1 MALNNVNGK
10 TPEQLAAARAFVDAE
25 LAKGNPKYKPRAE
38 FFAQQYHN
46 NTIARINAIEKKV
59 DALALSVIKLIS
71 KLDK

>member
-1 MALNNVNGK
+1 MSSNNINGK

-46 NTIARINAIEKKV
+46 QTTARI
-59 DALALSVIKLIS
+59 DAL
-71 KLDK
+71 DKKMDAILQAVTKK

>member
-46 NTIARINAIEKKV
+46 NTIARINALEKKL
-59 DALALSVIKLIS
+59 DVILQAIS
-71 KLDK
+71 KK

>member
-1 MALNNVNGK
+1 MPTNNVNGK

-46 NTIARINAIEKKV
+46 QTTARLDAQDKKMDAILQAVFALTKK
-59 DALALSVIKLIS
+59 
-71 KLDK
+71 

>member
-46 NTIARINAIEKKV
+46 NTIARIDALEKKL
-59 DALALSVIKLIS
+59 DVILQAIS
-71 KLDK
+71 KK

>member
-1 MALNNVNGK
+1 MAINNVNGK

-46 NTIARINAIEKKV
+46 NTIARIDALEKKL
-59 DALALSVIKLIS
+59 DVILQAIS
-71 KLDK
+71 KK

>member
-38 FFAQQYHN
+38 YFAQQYHN
-46 NTIARINAIEKKV
+46 NTIARIDALEKKL
-59 DALALSVIKLIS
+59 DVILQAIS
-71 KLDK
+71 KK

>member
-25 LAKGNPKYKPRAE
+25 LANGNPKYKPRAE

-46 NTIARINAIEKKV
+46 NTIARIDALEKKL
-59 DALALSVIKLIS
+59 DVILQAIS
-71 KLDK
+71 KK

>member
-38 FFAQQYHN
+38 YFAQQYHN
-46 NTIARINAIEKKV
+46 NTIARINALEKKL
-59 DALALSVIKLIS
+59 DVILQAIS
-71 KLDK
+71 KK

>member
-46 NTIARINAIEKKV
+46 NTIARINALEKKI
-59 DALALSVIKLIS
+59 DVILQAIS
-71 KLDK
+71 KK

>member
-10 TPEQLAAARAFVDAE
+10 TPEQLAAAWAFVDAE

-46 NTIARINAIEKKV
+46 NTIARIDALEKKL
-59 DALALSVIKLIS
+59 DVILQAIS
-71 KLDK
+71 KK

>member
-25 LAKGNPKYKPRAE
+25 LAKGNPKYKPRTE

-46 NTIARINAIEKKV
+46 NTIARIDALEKKL
-59 DALALSVIKLIS
+59 DVILQAIS
-71 KLDK
+71 KK

>member
-38 FFAQQYHN
+38 YFAQQYHN
-46 NTIARINAIEKKV
+46 NTIARINALEKKL
-59 DALALSVIKLIS
+59 DVIFQAIS
-71 KLDK
+71 KK

>member
-10 TPEQLAAARAFVDAE
+10 TPEQLAAARAFVDAQ

-46 NTIARINAIEKKV
+46 NTIARIDALEKKL
-59 DALALSVIKLIS
+59 DVILQAIS
-71 KLDK
+71 KK

>member
-1 MALNNVNGK
+1 MALNNANGK

-46 NTIARINAIEKKV
+46 NTIARIDALEKKL
-59 DALALSVIKLIS
+59 DVILQAIS
-71 KLDK
+71 KK